1 MSVRQ
6 VFFNIDHRGVVPVSV
21 AIYSLLKSADPEKPL
36 AIHIAHDTKFAEI
49 GGCGKIESVVR
60 RFPFAS
66 VRFANFDPIFERHR
80 AILDL
85 GYNHW
90 SYLVWA
96 WVFCTELFPD
106 LTGNLVF
113 IDWDMYILKDLEEMY
128 ALDLST
134 RGFVAAA
141 VNESRREH
149 RRYLVEAGWPD
160 AAGYSFNNATTV
172 LDLDAFRRERMSDKM
187 IDWYRRNFRTAVN
200 LDQDAQNVA
209 YGDRT
214 LRLHPKWNYTDGW
227 LERLLKLNPFA
238 REWRVH
244 PPREILEAILE
255 PAIIHY
261 IGRKKPTSWN
271 HRPERKV
278 YRRAMSELGLLE
290 NGRLPGETPARKAVA
305 VLFDGYH
312 GLLKLYARLLLA
324 LISPKAPSPMRRAS
338 STC

>member
-1 MSVRQ
+1 MSNSRQ
-6 VFFNIDHRGVVPVSV
+6 VFFNSDGNGITLLSV
-21 AIYSLLKSADPEKPL
+21 AVYSLLTANASGKR
-36 AIHIAHDTKFAEI
+36 ITVFIAHDRTFAER
-49 GGCGKIESVVR
+49 GGVERIRAIAG
-60 RFPFAS
+60 RFPDAKVVFLDYTS
-66 VRFANFDPIFERHR
+66 VQIACGEIFKPALWAFSLCDKLLPIDVTGNIVYLDIDMLIRK
-80 AILDL
+80 DL
-85 GYNHW
+85 G
-90 SYLVWA
+90 
-96 WVFCTELFPD
+96 ELFD
-106 LTGNLVF
+106 
-113 IDWDMYILKDLEEMY
+113 
-128 ALDLST
+128 LDLST

-149 RRYLVEAGWPD
+149 RRYLVEAEWPD

-324 LISPKAPSPMRRAS
+324 LISPKAPTPMRQALS
-338 STC
+338 SC